1 MQRDPILDGRSS
13 NTTKTVSTGP
23 SFLGWL
29 TLLFIALKLTGYI
42 TWSWFWVLSPM
53 IFYVCAIVFIIALLG
68 IIAAYK
74 G

>member
-1 MQRDPILDGRSS
+1 MYDNNNKP
-13 NTTKTVSTGP
+13 TVKTVSTGP

-29 TLLFIALKLTGYI
+29 TLIFITLKLTGFI
-42 TWSWFWVLSPM
+42 TWSWFWVLSPL
-53 IFYVCAIVFIIALLG
+53 IFYVCLVILIVGLML